1 MLLNHIQEA
10 FNNASLSDQALIK
23 SLKAGIAR
31 CTIRAGDARG
41 GLQLAL
47 ASGSKAAIRDCADL
61 LATTGN
67 LGTALEAG
75 ELYEAAGDT
84 ERAAALYLE
93 AKAFARA
100 APLMGSVKNRKL
112 VLEVQSNVM
121 LICFADIH
129 HESRRGGIPLT
140 GGTLSTQVQLT
151 IVSSS
156 TVLSG

>member
-1 MLLNHIQEA
+1 MAHNVAAMLSKFVLLQEA
-10 FNNASLSDQALIK
+10 LHSAPPSSQALIK
-23 SLKAGIAR
+23 SCKAGIAR
-31 CTIRAGDARG
+31 CTVRAGDARG

-84 ERAAALYLE
+84 ERAVTLYLE

-112 VLEVQSNVM
+112 VLGVRATMCCV
-121 LICFADIH
+121 
-129 HESRRGGIPLT
+129 
-140 GGTLSTQVQLT
+140 
-151 IVSSS
+151 
-156 TVLSG
+156 